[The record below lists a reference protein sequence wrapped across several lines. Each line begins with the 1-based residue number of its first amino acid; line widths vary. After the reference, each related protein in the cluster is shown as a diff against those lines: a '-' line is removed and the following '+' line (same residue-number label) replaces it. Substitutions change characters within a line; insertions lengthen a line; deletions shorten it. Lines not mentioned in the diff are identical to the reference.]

1 MIVLWMLFI
10 VLYII
15 PVFIGIDLLRAMV
28 LCGRK
33 IDDRVILF
41 DAIKFILAILVPF
54 FNTVIIYG
62 FFDDYLEGNY
72 EAELISKHSIFCKIL
87 YTKL

>member
-1 MIVLWMLFI
+1 MI
-10 VLYII
+10 
-15 PVFIGIDLLRAMV
+15 

-41 DAIKFILAILVPF
+41 DAIKFILVPF
-54 FNTVIIYG
+54 LNTVIIYG